1 MTIYTTEQKFS
12 HLKKWVTSGQLL
24 KDYCNEEGVSESAMH
39 RWALNILGSNYTT
52 TFKNTQQKDV
62 LLKKINELESPS
74 KMGSIRKAQS
84 NTLVMIN
91 RSKHKDSVIAAPI
104 SIEYMGARISI
115 DENSIESV
123 FRALRAV
130 NG

>member
-24 KDYCNEEGVSESAMH
+24 KDYCNEERVSESAMH

-84 NTLVMIN
+84 NTLVMIS
-91 RSKHKDSVIAAPI
+91 RSKHKETVIAAPI